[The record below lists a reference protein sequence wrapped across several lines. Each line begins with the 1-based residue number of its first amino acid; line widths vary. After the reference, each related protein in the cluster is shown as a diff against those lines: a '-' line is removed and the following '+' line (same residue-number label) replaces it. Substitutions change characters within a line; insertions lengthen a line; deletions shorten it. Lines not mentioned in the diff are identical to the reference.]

1 MKINVKCYASLSD
14 NAACNFR
21 VPLSV
26 NLTESATVKDAMA
39 TLGIPEKDV
48 KLMFVNGRISDSGA
62 PLADGDGVGLFPPVG
77 GM

>member
-1 MKINVKCYASLSD
+1 MKINVKCYATLSD
-14 NAACNFR
+14 DAACNFR
-21 VPLSV
+21 APLPV
-26 NLTESATVKDAMA
+26 ELTGSATVKDAMT

-48 KLMFVNGRISDSGA
+48 KLMFVNGRISSSGT